1 MNFTQSLAL
10 CICSSI
16 YFLSNAY
23 ASQNTPHVEKV
34 SFLGV
39 SASTLPERM
48 SEQLNLPSGIHLSV
62 DQVSPESPADLA
74 GLKLYDVL
82 LKLDDQILVN
92 SAQLKALVRM
102 KNPGDK
108 INLEILRK
116 GSPIT
121 LSATLSE
128 TDQSSM
134 PKNSQTFGVTNPD
147 IFSGDPFSPD
157 FNQFMP
163 RLDPS
168 IRDLL
173 KRHGFS
179 HLPMIDPD
187 SLGFDLDSPLHGS
200 SSNSDNVQ
208 SFTYSSEQKQI
219 TTSDEQGTLEYTLK
233 DNQKHLRATSPEGK
247 ILFEGSIT
255 TDKEREKLSP
265 TLKERLEKIEN
276 NL

>member
-1 MNFTQSLAL
+1 MNLKHTLTLSICCLMCLSIHGVGAKKPPHLEKFT
-10 CICSSI
+10 
-16 YFLSNAY
+16 
-23 ASQNTPHVEKV
+23 
-34 SFLGV
+34 FLGV

-82 LKLDDQILVN
+82 LKLDDQILIN

-102 KNPGDK
+102 KIPGDK
-108 INLEILRK
+108 VNLEILRK
-116 GSPIT
+116 GKPIT
-121 LSATLSE
+121 LFATLSE
-128 TDQSSM
+128 MDQASI
-134 PKNSQTFGVTNPD
+134 PTNSQIFGMKNKD
-147 IFSGDPFSPD
+147 IFSGEPFSSNID
-157 FNQFMP
+157 QLMP
-163 RLDPS
+163 KLDPS

-173 KRHGFS
+173 KKHGFS
-179 HLPMIDPD
+179 QLPIIDTD
-187 SLGFDLDSPLHGS
+187 SFGFDPDSPLHGS

-219 TTSDEQGTLEYTLK
+219 TTSDEQGTLDYTLK

-247 ILFEGSIT
+247 ILFDGPIT
-255 TDKEREKLSP
+255 TNEEREKLP
-265 TLKERLEKIEN
+265 PELRDRLQKIED

>member
-1 MNFTQSLAL
+1 
-10 CICSSI
+10 
-16 YFLSNAY
+16 
-23 ASQNTPHVEKV
+23 
-34 SFLGV
+34 
-39 SASTLPERM
+39 M

-82 LKLDDQILVN
+82 LKLDEQILVN

-102 KNPGDK
+102 KNPGDQV
-108 INLEILRK
+108 NLEILRK
-116 GSPIT
+116 GRPITLTAT
-121 LSATLSE
+121 LSAT
-128 TDQSSM
+128 DQPSM

-147 IFSGDPFSPD
+147 IFPDYPFSSD
-157 FNQFMP
+157 FNQLMP

-173 KRHGFS
+173 KKHGFS
-179 HLPMIDPD
+179 QLPMIDPD
-187 SLGFDLDSPLHGS
+187 SFGFDPDSPLHGS
-200 SSNSDNVQ
+200 SSNSGNVQ
-208 SFTYSSEQKQI
+208 SFTYSSEKKQI

-247 ILFEGSIT
+247 ILFDGPIT
-255 TDKEREKLSP
+255 TDEEKEKLPP
-265 TLKERLEKIEN
+265 TIKMRLEKIES

>member
-1 MNFTQSLAL
+1 MNFIQSLTL
-10 CICSSI
+10 YICSSI
-16 YFLSNAY
+16 AFLSNSY
-23 ASQNTPHVEKV
+23 ASQNTPHLEKV
-34 SFLGV
+34 TFLGV

-48 SEQLNLPSGIHLSV
+48 SEQLNLPSGIHLSI

-74 GLKLYDVL
+74 GLELYDVL

-102 KNPGDK
+102 KNPGDQV
-108 INLEILRK
+108 NLEILRK

-157 FNQFMP
+157 FNQFLP
-163 RLDPS
+163 KLDPS
-168 IRDLL
+168 IQDLL

-179 HLPMIDPD
+179 QLPMIDTD
-187 SLGFDLDSPLHGS
+187 SSGFDPDSPLHGS
-200 SSNSDNVQ
+200 NSNSGNVQ
-208 SFTYSSEQKQI
+208 SFTYSSEKKQI

-247 ILFEGSIT
+247 VLFDGSIT
-255 TDKEREKLSP
+255 TDEERKKLP
-265 TLKERLEKIEN
+265 PALKKRLEKIEN